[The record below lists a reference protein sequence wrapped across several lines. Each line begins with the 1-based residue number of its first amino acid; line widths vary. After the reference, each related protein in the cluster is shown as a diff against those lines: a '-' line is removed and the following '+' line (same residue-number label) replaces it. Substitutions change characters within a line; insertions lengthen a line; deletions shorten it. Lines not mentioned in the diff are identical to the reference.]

1 MGLRR
6 VAGHWAPAV
15 FGALKRL
22 IRKNVVC
29 ERDTS
34 AYAPSGVGLPLS
46 SPSTRRGEV
55 QMDDYGSGE
64 SPEGSA
70 ADASIVGG
78 FGSIIDGVVD
88 VATSAG
94 DAALNSAY
102 AVGDAAAATYYSAA
116 A

>member
-1 MGLRR
+1 
-6 VAGHWAPAV
+6 
-15 FGALKRL
+15 
-22 IRKNVVC
+22 
-29 ERDTS
+29 
-34 AYAPSGVGLPLS
+34 
-46 SPSTRRGEV
+46 
-55 QMDDYGSGE
+55 MDDYGSGE

-116 A
+116 AGGDAFIGDMAGANANNDEANKQTAEFYQDVDNIGQDITG